1 MCFVKIL
8 ASDGGDFK
16 EEDPEQGLKVLSPYG
31 LVHYKPAITDAT
43 ATEY

>member
-1 MCFVKIL
+1 MVAISRK
-8 ASDGGDFK
+8 K
-16 EEDPEQGLKVLSPYG
+16 TPEQGLKVLSPYG